1 MDNLACIIWEIV
13 FECDYLMSALLSLSE
28 VLEHRPVMI
37 SIVFLTSC
45 YTRTSSVLVDIA
57 DFDQAEQL
65 CRLAEPTMFK
75 LDIEL
80 LTTMMGLTIGGRADR
95 GRR

>member
-1 MDNLACIIWEIV
+1 
-13 FECDYLMSALLSLSE
+13 
-28 VLEHRPVMI
+28 MI